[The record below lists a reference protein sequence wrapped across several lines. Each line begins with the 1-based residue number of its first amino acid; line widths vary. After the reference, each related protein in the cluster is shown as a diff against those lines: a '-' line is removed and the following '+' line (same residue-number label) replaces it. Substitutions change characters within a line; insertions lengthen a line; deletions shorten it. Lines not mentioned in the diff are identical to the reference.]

1 MFTIKISRSPTPR
14 TWHQQKLTQ
23 KPWYIILSK
32 SQYSFQM
39 GRNWRS
45 LINNLDLLPRKIPSI
60 LLQHLGANEE
70 TNWPRNTPGME
81 PLQEPCFLGISR
93 HINSSAMSIDSI
105 DYSTYLLF
113 FRFRAFSGD
122 WIDIFLANNFI
133 GRRKAFV
140 ANKKY
145 SQRKFGASWV
155 SQFSRQYAIFIKKK
169 PNTLLCN
176 IAVTFE

>member
-1 MFTIKISRSPTPR
+1 
-14 TWHQQKLTQ
+14 
-23 KPWYIILSK
+23 
-32 SQYSFQM
+32 M
-39 GRNWRS
+39 GRNWRN

-70 TNWPRNTPGME
+70 TNWRRNTPGME
-81 PLQEPCFLGISR
+81 PLHEPCFLGISR

-113 FRFRAFSGD
+113 FRFGAFSGV

-133 GRRKAFV
+133 GQRKAFT

-145 SQRKFGASWV
+145 SHRKFRASWV
-155 SQFSRQYAIFIKKK
+155 SQFSRQYTIFIKK
-169 PNTLLCN
+169 T
-176 IAVTFE
+176 